1 MQLVKRLIDQQKRGL
16 MIAVQ
21 RFVERYKFENQENRH
36 FPSRR
41 HFIPPCQVEK
51 TFEHQYVQ
59 HLISESR
66 EPIVIDFSILKSM
79 DRDKIVSDTH
89 YLDAIKKAFG
99 NIRVFESI
107 NSCSPMPLDLHLTSK
122 PHLL

>member
-1 MQLVKRLIDQQKRGL
+1 

-99 NIRVFESI
+99 NIRVFEAI
-107 NSCSPMPLDLHLTSK
+107 NRCSPMPLDLHLTSK
-122 PHLL
+122 PRLL